1 MIEINKNFSL
11 ARRSNMKAYKIL
23 EQQEYVLNWKHTVA
37 NHTKLQQHWKLMKMR
52 ILVGHNGVGQG

>member
-23 EQQEYVLNWKHTVA
+23 EQQEYVLNWKHTVEVDEDA
-37 NHTKLQQHWKLMKMR
+37 DSCWT
-52 ILVGHNGVGQG
+52 